1 MQEAADRLLAHAH
14 GDGGVLRQTRAQ
26 RADAPVKL
34 LRLHDLAEKAGR
46 QRLLGGEVRS
56 QTLLLSH

>member
-1 MQEAADRLLAHAH
+1 
-14 GDGGVLRQTRAQ
+14 VLRQTRAQ